1 MPVGMEVYDSSGILQ
16 VSAEMLSHFCKKTG
30 SGTTVANTAGGN
42 AASMAT
48 IAIPAG
54 TDKPI
59 LAISCGSTMAY
70 AGLFGGNAY
79 FWCNGAVG
87 TGFSYYL
94 YDTLEGVATAHVG
107 LELYDTAGNITFSS
121 NYRPIKIL
129 GLNPGV
135 TNYAGK
141 AIAAALPAW
150 SSFEFVGPLMCWDTG
165 VAVPWSDPESS
176 GACGDL
182 RYNHKITVRGAF
194 IDNGGSRINPSNIT
208 YENVTVNAGD
218 STSYTY
224 PAAAWD
230 HQTMLM
236 AVDVTGIPVGST
248 FF

>member
-1 MPVGMEVYDSSGILQ
+1 MPVGLEVYNQDNVLL
-16 VSAEMLSHFCKKTG
+16 VSAEMITHFLRKTG
-30 SGTTVANTAGGN
+30 SGATVANTGGG
-42 AASMAT
+42 AAPSQAVVSVS
-48 IAIPAG
+48 G
-54 TDKPI
+54 FNKPI
-59 LAISCGSTMAY
+59 IALSCGSTVSY

-79 FWCNGAVG
+79 FWCDGAIG
-87 TGFSYYL
+87 TAFTYYIF
-94 YDTLEGVATAHVG
+94 DSPEGVATAHQG
-107 LELYDTAGNITFSS
+107 LEIYDTAGTIIYSS
-121 NYRPIKIL
+121 QFKPMRIVA
-129 GLNPGV
+129 LNPGV

-230 HQTMLM
+230 HPAVLM
-236 AVDVTGIPVGST
+236 AVDVTGYPIGST